1 MVEINKLSS
10 YTFSKLGQSGAAF
23 GIGLLEAN
31 KSIANIN
38 GLLELEKF
46 IESSENVKHL
56 LEIEEKKAKQ
66 KKKADTA
73 QASAAT
79 KK

>member
-31 KSIANIN
+31 KSIANI
-38 GLLELEKF
+38 KV
-46 IESSENVKHL
+46 ISADMSSL
-56 LEIEEKKAKQ
+56 M
-66 KKKADTA
+66 
-73 QASAAT
+73 
-79 KK
+79 